1 MTDSPCDFSII
12 RHTASGEIDCVRIQ
26 CVDHHKVLVRIDM
39 SLTDL
44 AAALLGA
51 PVIAA
56 ITLDP
61 QS

>member
-1 MTDSPCDFSII
+1 MTDSPAELTITRQSI
-12 RHTASGEIDCVRIQ
+12 AEQPFARIE
-26 CVDHHKVLVRIDM
+26 CVDHHKVLVRIDL

-56 ITLDP
+56 VTLDP